1 MDSGDSDFDRFL
13 FLAVSQFEP
22 AENLIVVMVMIVMIL
37 LANFLAATQDIA
49 SDALAIDSLASQQ
62 RAWAGGIKV
71 AAYRVG
77 MIIGGGVILNF
88 ADALNRNYLMWL
100 PASTKFV
107 CSLPIAKFYVDSG
120 SHLKRKNLKS
130 YRHALHDYSQF
141 SKNKGIWAWLLI
153 ILSFEF

>member
-88 ADALNRNYLMWL
+88 ADALNRNYLICCRHQQSLFALFQSQNFMWTAVL
-100 PASTKFV
+100 T
-107 CSLPIAKFYVDSG
+107 
-120 SHLKRKNLKS
+120 
-130 YRHALHDYSQF
+130 
-141 SKNKGIWAWLLI
+141 
-153 ILSFEF
+153 

>member
-22 AENLIVVMVMIVMIL
+22 AENLIVMMVMILV
-37 LANFLAATQDIA
+37 ANFLTATQDIA

-71 AAYRVG
+71 AAYRIG

-88 ADALNRNYLMWL
+88 ANILNLN
-100 PASTKFV
+100 
-107 CSLPIAKFYVDSG
+107 C
-120 SHLKRKNLKS
+120 
-130 YRHALHDYSQF
+130 
-141 SKNKGIWAWLLI
+141 LI
-153 ILSFEF
+153 